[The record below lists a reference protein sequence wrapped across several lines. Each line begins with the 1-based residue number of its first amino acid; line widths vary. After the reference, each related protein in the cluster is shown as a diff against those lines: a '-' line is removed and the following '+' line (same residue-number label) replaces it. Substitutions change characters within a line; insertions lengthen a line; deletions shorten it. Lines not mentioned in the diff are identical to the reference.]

1 MGGRTSENAA
11 KGVGSVAFMRR
22 SGGDLLAA
30 EHLRLFRNYEA
41 MDLGWF
47 WATDPEGRITY
58 LSEGAA
64 RSLGETVESMLG
76 RDVLSLFKNVNDEAD
91 AERRRTMPFQM
102 ARQARFD
109 AVPLMVDM
117 LGEERWW
124 ALSGQPARDAR
135 GNFSGYLGHSV
146 DVTKEQRAAHESNR
160 LAMYDPLT
168 GLPNRRRMSNLLD
181 STIAAFRNKERA
193 CALMLIDLDRFK
205 AINDSLGHPVGDALL
220 KQVAER
226 LTTIVGN
233 VEQIA
238 RMGGDEFQ
246 VILPDAH
253 NRVGLSDLANR
264 IIESLSHPYTINGS
278 RCLIGASIGIAVS
291 PYDAVTSDELV
302 RNADLALYAA
312 KGAGRGRARFFSQDL
327 LQVAEDRRQLEH
339 DLLDALANGEMAVHY
354 QPIVSAKTEQVTGF
368 EALLRWNHPKRG
380 RISPAIF
387 IPIAED
393 ANLIP
398 QLGEWTL
405 RQACMDAARWPGEL
419 RVAVNVSPI
428 QFASD
433 ALPAIVMSAL
443 ASSGMKPERLELEI
457 TESVFLGDTAETDGR
472 FAALKRLGVRL
483 ALDDF
488 GTGYSSLGYLRTAPF
503 DKIKIDQ
510 SFVRGTTEE
519 GARNQ
524 AIIAAIVALANALG
538 METTAEGI
546 ESFDQLETMRRL
558 NVSHIQGFLYSR
570 AVANDELVTR
580 FQDGKWVIKPQGPA
594 RQRHIRH
601 TTFRKVGV
609 IHENHYYS
617 AVLKNV
623 SASGALIDGIV
634 DVPEGTQFVVDLGE
648 GQMAVAIV
656 RRAMRQQQGIE
667 FEVPLVEDHNGVL
680 TTRHRVSPRVLG
692 EAGLQQQGNNFV
704 AKTAEGSLTLPAFHT
719 ITEWNGIEV

>member
-1 MGGRTSENAA
+1 MGGRSGAAA
-11 KGVGSVAFMRR
+11 KTGASVPFVRR
-22 SGGDLLAA
+22 SGTDPSAT

-47 WATDPEGRITY
+47 WATDPEGCITY
-58 LSEGAA
+58 ISDGAA
-64 RSLGETVESMLG
+64 RSLGETVEGMLG
-76 RDVLSLFKNVNDEAD
+76 RDILSLFRNANDEAD

-109 AVPLMVDM
+109 AIPLMVDM

-135 GNFSGYLGHSV
+135 GTFTGYLGHSV

-181 STIAAFRNKERA
+181 STIAAFRSQQRA

-253 NRVGLSDLANR
+253 NRVGISDLANR

-291 PYDAVTSDELV
+291 PFDAVTSDELV

-312 KGAGRGRARFFSQDL
+312 KGAGRGRARFFSSDL

-339 DLLDALANGEMAVHY
+339 DLLDALAKGEMAVHY
-354 QPIVSAKTEQVTGF
+354 QPIVGAKSEEVTGF

-419 RVAVNVSPI
+419 RIAVNVSPI

-443 ASSGMKPERLELEI
+443 AGSGLKPERLELEI

-570 AVANDELVTR
+570 AVPNDELVTR

-667 FEVPLVEDHNGVL
+667 FEQPLVEDHNGVL